1 MSAVRLPTDAIRAC
15 IAASDF
21 DGAHALLVEHE
32 NALRAVVL
40 DQQRMR
46 AVFEDGTAAEKGCRE
61 AWLELLAAQR
71 SLIDELRSARDEAAR
86 ALDRAGQDR
95 RAVNAYLRSGG

>member
-32 NALRAVVL
+32 NALRAV
-40 DQQRMR
+40 
-46 AVFEDGTAAEKGCRE
+46 FEDGTAAEKGCRE

-71 SLIDELRSARDEAAR
+71 SLIDELRSARAEAAR
-86 ALDRAGQDR
+86 ALARAGQVR
-95 RAVNAYLRSGG
+95 RAVTAYLQGGG